1 MSSSLISVLAPATLR
16 LSQFKGTMSEA
27 LKKKGIPGNPGG
39 GPGRSHSSAAAVQ
52 TAASTA
58 IKTNKITVGICA
70 MVLLL
75 STHDD
80 NFTSISFTRLFLIK
94 LCFNNINHSIELK
107 RFEI

>member
-1 MSSSLISVLAPATLR
+1 
-16 LSQFKGTMSEA
+16 MSEA
-27 LKKKGIPGNPGG
+27 LKKKGISGNPGG

-58 IKTNKITVGICA
+58 AIKTNKITVGICA

-75 STHDD
+75 STHND
-80 NFTSISFTRLFLIK
+80 NFTSISFTHLFLIK